1 MRAYEIISE
10 KAVSKK
16 QQQFFG
22 IVRAMQKGDMP
33 KSGEAGDVAKDMK
46 KSDVKDFAKTKH
58 KGLPTKKKT
67 NEGAE
72 ITVYTDPSYQG
83 ATLDDKYWNSKPS
96 QQIDFDKL
104 EPFEPESKMHVK
116 KSADN
121 MKRFVDKIKAGKE
134 IKPIIVTPKDGKY
147 LILDGNHRYFAARIA
162 KVDSMEAVIVPE
174 KFVTFTDEVPDE
186 SEQHKQQ
193 YHKEEAAG
201 VGIVTKQNA
210 TADVPVGGEYMNVK
224 KLFPKKKKKKESI
237 AYEDMFQGLNPK
249 SEIYVDMD
257 GVLAD
262 FFGEWK
268 KLVGKDW
275 RELDKDEIEPALK
288 KIRDEDK
295 FWLNIPLTSNAKNL
309 LGIIKQVKG
318 DYKILSSPL
327 ANDPNSEPH
336 KREWIEK
343 NLDFFPPTEVIITKD
358 KAKYATN
365 PDGTPN
371 ILIDD
376 YGVNIAA
383 WESAGGIGFK
393 HKDHKFERTAKKLKA
408 EIEESFQQLIR
419 EHIEEISAKDIG
431 AGALAGLMALTPVS
445 KAFGQDA
452 DTNPLPN
459 KQTSTMVQKDVAGKK
474 DLSKIQASAKKDYW
488 KVTINYKGK
497 DVDLKLPFSAGSNKN
512 QIKQFI
518 DDMMSDQGV
527 KDYQVKDIDTLNKVS
542 IDQSIVKKLIKEL
555 EKRNGKQSI
564 SYLAGMAKR
573 AGAKPGADN
582 AHAIA
587 AMKAYLGK

>member
-1 MRAYEIISE
+1 MRAHQFISE

-16 QQQFFG
+16 QQKFFG
-22 IVRAMQKGDMP
+22 IARAMQKGDMP
-33 KSGEAGDVAKDMK
+33 KSGAAGEVAKDMK

-58 KGLPTKKKT
+58 KGLPEKKT
-67 NEGAE
+67 
-72 ITVYTDPSYQG
+72 S
-83 ATLDDKYWNSKPS
+83 
-96 QQIDFDKL
+96 
-104 EPFEPESKMHVK
+104 
-116 KSADN
+116 
-121 MKRFVDKIKAGKE
+121 
-134 IKPIIVTPKDGKY
+134 
-147 LILDGNHRYFAARIA
+147 
-162 KVDSMEAVIVPE
+162 
-174 KFVTFTDEVPDE
+174 
-186 SEQHKQQ
+186 
-193 YHKEEAAG
+193 EEAAG

-224 KLFPKKKKKKESI
+224 KLFPKKKKKKT
-237 AYEDMFQGLNPK
+237 YEDMFQRLNPK

-275 RELDKDEIEPALK
+275 RELGKDEIEPALK

>member
-1 MRAYEIISE
+1 MRAHQFISE

-16 QQQFFG
+16 QQKFFG
-22 IVRAMQKGDMP
+22 IARAMQKGDMP
-33 KSGEAGDVAKDMK
+33 KSGAAGEVAKDMK

-58 KGLPTKKKT
+58 KGLPEKKT
-67 NEGAE
+67 
-72 ITVYTDPSYQG
+72 S
-83 ATLDDKYWNSKPS
+83 
-96 QQIDFDKL
+96 
-104 EPFEPESKMHVK
+104 
-116 KSADN
+116 
-121 MKRFVDKIKAGKE
+121 
-134 IKPIIVTPKDGKY
+134 
-147 LILDGNHRYFAARIA
+147 
-162 KVDSMEAVIVPE
+162 
-174 KFVTFTDEVPDE
+174 
-186 SEQHKQQ
+186 
-193 YHKEEAAG
+193 EEAAG

-224 KLFPKKKKKKESI
+224 KLFPKKKKKKT
-237 AYEDMFQGLNPK
+237 YEDMFQRLNPK

-275 RELDKDEIEPALK
+275 RELGKDEIEPALK

-295 FWLNIPLTSNAKNL
+295 FWLNIPLTANAKNL

-408 EIEESFQQLIR
+408 EIEEGFQHLIR
-419 EHIEEISAKDIG
+419 EYIEDSIIENFDGGKKESY
-431 AGALAGLMALTPVS
+431 TREE
-445 KAFGQDA
+445 
-452 DTNPLPN
+452 LPQIKN
-459 KQTSTMVQKDVAGKK
+459 KHLENLDHKIVFVKIDDVVPVQKERIMENFKRQAARLLKGKYTPIIVDCDNRIINGHHRYDAVRLLGETTIPVARIPHTLECILENFADGKK
-474 DLSKIQASAKKDYW
+474 
-488 KVTINYKGK
+488 KGK
-497 DVDLKLPFSAGSNKN
+497 SRPGR
-512 QIKQFI
+512 
-518 DDMMSDQGV
+518 
-527 KDYQVKDIDTLNKVS
+527 
-542 IDQSIVKKLIKEL
+542 VKKSGASC
-555 EKRNGKQSI
+555 NGSVTA
-564 SYLAGMAKR
+564 LRKR
-573 AGAKPGADN
+573 AKNASGEKAKMYHWCAN
-582 AHAIA
+582 
-587 AMKAYLGK
+587 MKSGKKK

>member
-33 KSGEAGDVAKDMK
+33 KGGEAGEVAKDMK

-67 NEGAE
+67 
-72 ITVYTDPSYQG
+72 S
-83 ATLDDKYWNSKPS
+83 
-96 QQIDFDKL
+96 
-104 EPFEPESKMHVK
+104 
-116 KSADN
+116 
-121 MKRFVDKIKAGKE
+121 
-134 IKPIIVTPKDGKY
+134 
-147 LILDGNHRYFAARIA
+147 
-162 KVDSMEAVIVPE
+162 
-174 KFVTFTDEVPDE
+174 
-186 SEQHKQQ
+186 
-193 YHKEEAAG
+193 EEAAG

-224 KLFPKKKKKKESI
+224 KLFPKKKKKNEGVT
-237 AYEDMFQGLNPK
+237 YEDMFQGLNPK

-275 RELDKDEIEPALK
+275 RELGKDEIEPALK
-288 KIRDEDK
+288 KIRDDDK

-309 LGIIKQVKG
+309 LDIIKQVKG
-318 DYKILSSPL
+318 NYKILSSPL

-376 YGVNIAA
+376 YGVNISA

-408 EIEESFQQLIR
+408 EIEESFQHLLR

-474 DLSKIQASAKKDYW
+474 DLSKIQAPAEKDFW

-497 DVDLKLPFSAGSNKN
+497 DVDLKLPFSAGTNKN

-518 DDMMSDQGV
+518 DDMMSEKGV
-527 KDYQVKDIDTLNKVS
+527 KDYAVKDIDTLNKVS
-542 IDQSIVKKLIKEL
+542 IDQSILKKLIKEL

>member
-1 MRAYEIISE
+1 MRAYQFISE

-33 KSGEAGDVAKDMK
+33 KGGEAGEVAKDMK

-58 KGLPTKKKT
+58 KGLPT
-67 NEGAE
+67 
-72 ITVYTDPSYQG
+72 
-83 ATLDDKYWNSKPS
+83 
-96 QQIDFDKL
+96 
-104 EPFEPESKMHVK
+104 
-116 KSADN
+116 
-121 MKRFVDKIKAGKE
+121 
-134 IKPIIVTPKDGKY
+134 
-147 LILDGNHRYFAARIA
+147 
-162 KVDSMEAVIVPE
+162 
-174 KFVTFTDEVPDE
+174 
-186 SEQHKQQ
+186 
-193 YHKEEAAG
+193 
-201 VGIVTKQNA
+201 
-210 TADVPVGGEYMNVK
+210 
-224 KLFPKKKKKKESI
+224 KKKKESI

-275 RELDKDEIEPALK
+275 REIGKDEIEPALK
-288 KIRDEDK
+288 KIRDEED
-295 FWLNIPLTSNAKNL
+295 FWLNIPLTSNAKKL

-408 EIEESFQQLIR
+408 EIEESFQHLLR

-452 DTNPLPN
+452 NTNPLPN

-474 DLSKIQASAKKDYW
+474 DLSKIQAPAEKDFW

-497 DVDLKLPFSAGSNKN
+497 DVDLKLPFSAGTNKK

-518 DDMMSDQGV
+518 DDMMSQQGV
-527 KDYQVKDIDTLNKVS
+527 KDYAVKDIDTLNKVP
-542 IDQSIVKKLIKEL
+542 IDQSILKKLVQEL

-564 SYLAGMAKR
+564 PYLAGMAKR

>member
-1 MRAYEIISE
+1 MRAKQFISE

-33 KSGEAGDVAKDMK
+33 KSGEAGEVAKDMK

-67 NEGAE
+67 ESLTYEELKAE
-72 ITVYTDPSYQG
+72 
-83 ATLDDKYWNSKPS
+83 
-96 QQIDFDKL
+96 
-104 EPFEPESKMHVK
+104 
-116 KSADN
+116 
-121 MKRFVDKIKAGKE
+121 
-134 IKPIIVTPKDGKY
+134 
-147 LILDGNHRYFAARIA
+147 
-162 KVDSMEAVIVPE
+162 
-174 KFVTFTDEVPDE
+174 
-186 SEQHKQQ
+186 
-193 YHKEEAAG
+193 
-201 VGIVTKQNA
+201 
-210 TADVPVGGEYMNVK
+210 
-224 KLFPKKKKKKESI
+224 
-237 AYEDMFQGLNPK
+237 LNPK

-275 RELDKDEIEPALK
+275 RELGKDEIEPALK

-295 FWLNIPLTSNAKNL
+295 FWLNIPLTSNAKKL

-343 NLDFFPPTEVIITKD
+343 NLDFFPPSEVIITKD

-383 WESAGGIGFK
+383 WEGAGGIGFK

-408 EIEESFQQLIR
+408 EIEENFQHGIR
-419 EHIEEISAKDIG
+419 DYIEEGWSKKYKNSINCSNPKGFSQKAHCAGRKKKAKESY
-431 AGALAGLMALTPVS
+431 TREE
-445 KAFGQDA
+445 
-452 DTNPLPN
+452 LPQIKN
-459 KQTSTMVQKDVAGKK
+459 THLENIEHEIVFLNIDEVKPVQKERTVENFKRQVDRLLEGVYSPVVVDCDNRIINGHHRYDAVKLLGETSIPVARIPHTLECIIENFADGKK
-474 DLSKIQASAKKDYW
+474 
-488 KVTINYKGK
+488 KGK
-497 DVDLKLPFSAGSNKN
+497 SRPGRV
-512 QIKQFI
+512 
-518 DDMMSDQGV
+518 
-527 KDYQVKDIDTLNKVS
+527 
-542 IDQSIVKKLIKEL
+542 
-555 EKRNGKQSI
+555 
-564 SYLAGMAKR
+564 KR
-573 AGAKPGADN
+573 AGASCKGSVTDLRAKAKKYSGERGKMYHWCAN
-582 AHAIA
+582 
-587 AMKAYLGK
+587 MKAGKKKKK

>member
-1 MRAYEIISE
+1 MRAHQFISE

-16 QQQFFG
+16 QQKFFG
-22 IVRAMQKGDMP
+22 IARAMQKGDMP
-33 KSGEAGDVAKDMK
+33 KSGAAGEVAKDMK

-58 KGLPTKKKT
+58 KGLPEKKT
-67 NEGAE
+67 
-72 ITVYTDPSYQG
+72 S
-83 ATLDDKYWNSKPS
+83 
-96 QQIDFDKL
+96 
-104 EPFEPESKMHVK
+104 
-116 KSADN
+116 
-121 MKRFVDKIKAGKE
+121 
-134 IKPIIVTPKDGKY
+134 
-147 LILDGNHRYFAARIA
+147 
-162 KVDSMEAVIVPE
+162 
-174 KFVTFTDEVPDE
+174 
-186 SEQHKQQ
+186 
-193 YHKEEAAG
+193 EEAAG

-224 KLFPKKKKKKESI
+224 KLFPKKKKKKT
-237 AYEDMFQGLNPK
+237 YEDMFQGLNPK

-275 RELDKDEIEPALK
+275 RELGKDEIEPALK

-295 FWLNIPLTSNAKNL
+295 FWLNIPLTANAKNL
-309 LGIIKQVKG
+309 LGVIKQVKG

-408 EIEESFQQLIR
+408 EIEEDFQHLVR
-419 EHIEEISAKDIG
+419 EHIEENFANGSLTAQQMLDKLSKEMQGTHTGSSDPKSDWSKYVLSHEGFTLKDIQVDQIPTAVKSDG
-431 AGALAGLMALTPVS
+431 MSQANIE
-445 KAFGQDA
+445 KYKKA
-452 DTNPLPN
+452 DTTKFPPVVIGNNGYLLDGN
-459 KQTSTMVQKDVAGKK
+459 HRLQAYKAQGIKTIKAYIGENFADGKK
-474 DLSKIQASAKKDYW
+474 
-488 KVTINYKGK
+488 KGK
-497 DVDLKLPFSAGSNKN
+497 SRPGR
-512 QIKQFI
+512 
-518 DDMMSDQGV
+518 
-527 KDYQVKDIDTLNKVS
+527 
-542 IDQSIVKKLIKEL
+542 VKKSGASC
-555 EKRNGKQSI
+555 NGSVTD
-564 SYLAGMAKR
+564 LRKR
-573 AGAKPGADN
+573 AKNSSGEKAKMYHWCAN
-582 AHAIA
+582 
-587 AMKAYLGK
+587 MKSGKKKK